1 MQKKKK
7 NESPLSDREKHIIF
21 ARAFSK
27 PYTLFYKQTGI
38 WLPDVIAE
46 QEKEDAEKEN

>member
-1 MQKKKK
+1 MPKKKK
-7 NESPLSDREKHIIF
+7 NKNTLSEREKHVIF
-21 ARAFSK
+21 ARAFTK

-46 QEKEDAEKEN
+46 QEKEDAEKES